1 MRKVLLTSTIL
12 SLGLLTAGVAG
23 AQTVAGSVG
32 LNGSVASRAS
42 QFTTDNAVL
51 NIGEMSITTG
61 SGSSVG
67 TFDHTT
73 LDGKSSVLVGWC
85 NGTGATMTVQAFPM
99 LNTGF
104 TGSPPSGFDDRVDFT
119 ATAVE
124 NATSA
129 SASSL
134 NATPGTPA
142 TVGLFTSNIT
152 VNFSNSATPGG
163 GKMIAGPYAG
173 TVNVTL
179 APAT

>member
-1 MRKVLLTSTIL
+1 MRKALLTSTIL
-12 SLGLLTAGVAG
+12 SLALLTAGVAD
-23 AQTVAGSVG
+23 AQSVAGAVG
-32 LNGSVASRAS
+32 LNGSVAARC

-51 NIGEMSITTG
+51 NIGEMSVTTG
-61 SGSSVG
+61 SGSSLG
-67 TFDHTT
+67 TFNHTT
-73 LDGKSSVLVGWC
+73 LDGKSAVLNGWC

-124 NATSA
+124 NAASA

-134 NATPGTPA
+134 NATPGTPS
-142 TVGLFTSNIT
+142 TVGVFNSNIT
-152 VNFSNSATPGG
+152 VSFSNSATPGG
-163 GKMIAGPYAG
+163 GKMIAGPYTG